1 MGFPRVEIQ
10 RLTTPGQLRLGVA
23 LALALGLASCPSRA
37 GDALSENP
45 LSLESARALAL
56 ARNGDFRSTQFQVDA
71 ALAQLKVAKELPN
84 PTLGLSTAKISTD
97 GTPENTALGNGAFS
111 RAYDSIVSL
120 SQLILV
126 SKRGLMRDSA
136 NAGVRAA
143 QSQLDDAR
151 RLLLQAVTQTYVAAL
166 AARDQAEVLSAS
178 AAALR
183 READIAEHR
192 FRAGDLSRSDRA
204 RIEIAA
210 EQDELGAASQAAA
223 AKAAVVALETLVGS
237 PKPDGTTQLS
247 DSLGQIARPTGIGT
261 GGDSVLKRPD
271 IAAAEAAVDQ
281 AEANLRLARHQRVPD
296 VTLSIQFERN
306 PPAQPDTVGMG
317 LSLPLPV
324 WSQYNGEILGAM
336 AARNQA
342 LAHLDRVRVQAA
354 ADVAAARVAYGEASA
369 RAEKYQAS
377 LVPKSSEATASV
389 AYSYEQGGAALID
402 LLDARRTDNDIRIA
416 SVQAQA
422 DAATALS
429 GLLGALGRL

>member
-1 MGFPRVEIQ
+1 MGFAPVEIQ
-10 RLTTPGQLRLGVA
+10 RLIFPIGWWTCVA
-23 LALALGLASCPSRA
+23 LALALGVEPRPARA
-37 GDALSENP
+37 GETPSQNT
-45 LSLESARALAL
+45 LSLEAARGLAL
-56 ARNGDFRSTQFQVDA
+56 TRNGDFLSAQFQVDA
-71 ALAQLKVAKELPN
+71 ALAQLKAARELPN

-126 SKRGLMRDSA
+126 SKRGLMNDSA
-136 NAGVRAA
+136 KAGVRAA
-143 QSQLDDAR
+143 QSQLEDAR

-166 AARDQAEVLSAS
+166 AAGEQASVLSAS
-178 AAALR
+178 AQALR
-183 READIAEHR
+183 READIADHR
-192 FRAGDLSRSDRA
+192 YKAGDLSKSDRV

-210 EQDELGAASQAAA
+210 EQDELAAASQVAS
-223 AKAAVVALETLVGS
+223 AKAAVVALEILIED
-237 PKPDGTTQLS
+237 PKPDGTTELS
-247 DSLGQIARPTGIGT
+247 DSLDKITQAAGPELDAGA
-261 GGDSVLKRPD
+261 VLKRPD
-271 IAAAEAAVDQ
+271 IAAAEAAADQ
-281 AEANLRLARHQRVPD
+281 AEANLRLARHLRVPD
-296 VTLSIQFERN
+296 VTVSLQFERN

-324 WSQYNGEILGAM
+324 WNHYSGEILGAM

-354 ADVAAARVAYGEASA
+354 ADVSAARVAYAEASS
-369 RAEKYQAS
+369 RNEKYLKS
-377 LVPKSSEATASV
+377 LVPKSSEATESV
-389 AYSYEQGGAALID
+389 VYAYEKGGAALID

-416 SVQAQA
+416 AVQAQA